1 MADKQTV
8 NPALRPRP
16 VSPHLQIYR
25 WPVTMATSIVH
36 RVTGVGLSLAAII
49 LAWWLLSAAL
59 GPGTYDV
66 FTDVAGHWFGQ
77 LVLFGITWA
86 LVYHFL
92 NGIRHLM
99 WDFGYGF
106 AVPTAASNSI
116 IVISLSVVVTIVV
129 WILGYWVK
137 GDLAL

>member
-1 MADKQTV
+1 
-8 NPALRPRP
+8 
-16 VSPHLQIYR
+16 
-25 WPVTMATSIVH
+25 MATSIVH
-36 RVTGVGLSLAAII
+36 RVTGVGLSFAGII

-59 GPGTYDV
+59 GPEAYDL

-86 LVYHFL
+86 LIYHFL

-99 WDFGYGF
+99 WDFGHGF

-116 IVISLSVVVTIVV
+116 IVIVLSILLTILV
-129 WILGYWVK
+129 WLLGYWVK